1 MDSSEVARIVA
12 SGMTVSDKI
21 RALDAGGLSRAE
33 IARRLGKRY
42 QHVRN
47 VLEADRARDAG
58 AAAPRGVAE
67 DAPPLRASEASRSAP
82 DVESRGGG
90 LYRLVVRAD
99 GSVLLPPNVRD
110 AFEVAGGGVVM
121 AKLEGDEFKLISST
135 TGVRRAQEIVRR
147 YIPGDVS
154 LVDELIA
161 ERRREAER
169 EERE

>member
-21 RALDAGGLSRAE
+21 RALDARGLSRAE

-67 DAPPLRASEASRSAP
+67 DAPRLRASEASRSP

-99 GSVLLPPNVRD
+99 GSVLVPPEVRD
-110 AFEVAGGGVVM
+110 AFEVAGSGVVM
-121 AKLEGDEFKLISST
+121 AKLEGDEFRLISST
-135 TGVRRAQEIVRR
+135 TAVRRAQEIVRR
-147 YIPGDVS
+147 YVPDGVS